1 MQGSES
7 INGILII
14 CGLVMFLVGLMMIRI
29 FHELDEDDKGEWE

>member
-14 CGLVMFLVGLMMIRI
+14 CAIVMFLVGLMMIRI
-29 FHELDEDDKGEWE
+29 FHALDEDD